1 MTKKKQSNP
10 RLAAASRRGADG
22 RLHLA
27 LQRDPSGQPYL
38 SLRVPVF
45 DEAWQNEIAAGAANT
60 VLGILRENPSLAGAV
75 ELGRRVMAATSRLAG
90 GLLAHAEAG
99 SVACAAGCDHCCHQ
113 SVGVTAPEAFA
124 IVEHLKR
131 SWSAA
136 ALESFAARIAQ
147 RVERTRGLTA
157 DQRFSPELPCPF
169 LASGQCSI
177 YEVRPLVC
185 RGMNSL
191 DAGECEQRLR
201 DPEARA
207 RFVAEGRGGH
217 TYLEPIRAAQ
227 AVSAGLQLGV
237 SELYALDMRPLEL
250 TAALHVLLGS
260 AADDATSAWLRG
272 GKPLEAAVNAGAAV
286 ESRR

>member
-1 MTKKKQSNP
+1 MTKRKQSKP
-10 RLAAASRRGADG
+10 RVAAASKRGADG
-22 RLHLA
+22 RVHLA

-38 SLRVPVF
+38 SLRAPVF
-45 DEAWQNEIAAGAANT
+45 DAAWQNEIATGAANT
-60 VLGILRENPSLAGAV
+60 VLGILGEKPSLAGAV
-75 ELGRRVMAATSRLAG
+75 ELGRRVMAATSRLAE
-90 GLLAHAEAG
+90 GLLARAEAG

-113 SVGVTAPEAFA
+113 AVGVTPPEAFA
-124 IVEHLKR
+124 IVDHLKR
-131 SWSAA
+131 SLSAF
-136 ALESFAARIAQ
+136 ALESFAARIAE
-147 RVERTRGLTA
+147 RVERTHGLTA
-157 DQRFSPELPCPF
+157 DQRFSPDLPCPF
-169 LASGQCSI
+169 LASGQCTI

-217 TYLEPIRAAQ
+217 TYLEPVRAAQ

-237 SELYALDMRPLEL
+237 SEVYALDMRPLEL

-260 AADDATSAWLRG
+260 AADGSASAWLRG
-272 GKPLEAAVNAGAAV
+272 GQPLEAAVHSSAGV
-286 ESRR
+286 EAPR